1 MTVRGWFFA
10 LALALPVGTAAEAQ
24 QVSGPA
30 VQPVGVG
37 TRVRIFAPSLR
48 RERIVG
54 RVDSLETGEMVLD
67 TTGVRRRLGFETG
80 PILVEQY
87 RRMRLRTAAIEQIE
101 VSGGRTTRS
110 ATLKGALIGGLI
122 GAALIGLGQAPEVNP
137 TFQDFLKGAPVGLA
151 IGVVVGGGVG
161 YALGGEKWLPG
172 DPPR

>member
-10 LALALPVGTAAEAQ
+10 LALALPVGTVAEAQ

-110 ATLKGALIGGLI
+110 ATLKGAVIGGLI